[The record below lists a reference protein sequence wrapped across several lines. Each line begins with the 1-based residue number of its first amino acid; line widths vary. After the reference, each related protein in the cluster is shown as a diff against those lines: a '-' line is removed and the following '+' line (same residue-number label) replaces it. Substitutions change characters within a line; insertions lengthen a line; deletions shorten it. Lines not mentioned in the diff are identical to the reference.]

1 MGYQWRACKYCDYKG
16 YFMNVSL
23 LYIRLCFAL
32 TLIECAKQL
41 YSAGSMLLGG
51 YHMLW
56 SIVYIAL
63 YGLLAISAVRMIRH
77 HHVHSA
83 QALITLR
90 IGIIIA
96 IGTYLLLLKPTPP
109 ITVIA
114 MRLSFHFFQLFVAYK
129 AKQGL
134 IKESAA

>member
-1 MGYQWRACKYCDYKG
+1 
-16 YFMNVSL
+16 MNISL

-32 TLIECAKQL
+32 TLIESARQL
-41 YSAGSMLLGG
+41 YGAGSMLVHGQ
-51 YHMLW
+51 HILW
-56 SIVYIAL
+56 SLVYIVL
-63 YGLLAISAVRMIRH
+63 YGLLVISAIRMIRH

-83 QALITLR
+83 NALVTLR

-96 IGTYLLLLKPTPP
+96 MGTYLLLLNPTPP

-129 AKQGL
+129 AKRAM
-134 IKESAA
+134 IKEFAA